1 MKTAI
6 LALLFFLSHLSVLE
20 AQAPFYQGKTITIAR
35 GGPAGNVN
43 DTYARVLAQFMP
55 KYIPGNPNIIVQSMP
70 GAGSMIAANYAYAVA
85 KPDGLTI
92 GAIFPALYFDQLS
105 GRKEVQFDWA
115 KFSWIG
121 NPAKV
126 NHFLYIR
133 ADTPYKTV
141 EELRNAKEPPKC
153 GATGTASTGY
163 YLPKLFE
170 EVIGTK
176 FNIISGYQGGN
187 DVDLA
192 VERGEL
198 ACRAFTIDSYFARE
212 PFHSWRKRNFVREL
226 IQDTKKRDERLAHV
240 PTIYELMDQ
249 YKTPEAGQRLAN
261 VILAAGEFGRPYV
274 GPPGIPAD
282 RLKIL
287 REAFER
293 TLNDAEFLA
302 EATKR
307 KLEIKPSSGQEL
319 EATAKD
325 VLGQPKEIIDRVKR
339 LLGN

>member
-6 LALLFFLSHLSVLE
+6 LALLFFPFHISVLE

-133 ADTPYKTV
+133 ADAPYKTV

-198 ACRAFTIDSYFARE
+198 VCRAFTIDSYFARE

-226 IQDTKKRDERLAHV
+226 IQDTKKRDERLAQV

-249 YKTPEAGQRLAN
+249 YKTPEAGRRLAN

-293 TLNDAEFLA
+293 TLKDAEFLA